1 MLTLTPDAA
10 HAIKTLLEAEQ
21 LPETGGMRIALVPV
35 SESEHE
41 LAIIL
46 VGACG
51 VHEEEV
57 REHGARVFLDPA
69 VADELADKSLDAV
82 IEADTVR
89 FAFVDA
95 A

>member
-1 MLTLTPDAA
+1 MLTLTPEAA

-21 LPETGGMRIALVPV
+21 LPETGGMRVWKLPEPV
-35 SESEHE
+35 GDDD
-41 LAIIL
+41 LGFLL
-46 VGACG
+46 VGHCG
-51 VHEEEV
+51 IHEEEV
-57 REHGARVFLDPA
+57 RAHGARVFLDPA
-69 VADELADKSLDAV
+69 VVDVLADKALDAV